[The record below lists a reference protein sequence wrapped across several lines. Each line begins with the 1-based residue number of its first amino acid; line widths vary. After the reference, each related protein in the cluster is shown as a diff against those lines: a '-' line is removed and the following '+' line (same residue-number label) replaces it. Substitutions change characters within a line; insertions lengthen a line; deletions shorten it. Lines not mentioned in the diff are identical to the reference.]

1 MTYNLSDLINKL
13 PSSWEDVKMKDFQ
26 KILDI
31 TISENPAITFDEE
44 ATDSVGDIFD
54 GAENSCKLLSVFL
67 DIPVDE
73 LEAMPYSDLLQ
84 LAKMIEWV
92 LTLPEPSKTSTIS
105 WKDFETISFNSF
117 ISFQNWAKEPLKN
130 LPSLVAEFSNLSK
143 EEVLNVSIPDAFG
156 GFFLFKNQLRK
167 LLKRSSQLLKF
178 QLLKMR
184 LKNLI
189 PFKQKITK
197 SGNDINKSMVGNS

>member
-1 MTYNLSDLINKL
+1 MNYNLQDLINKL
-13 PSSWEDVKMKDFQ
+13 PSSWEDIKMKDFQ

-31 TISENPAITFDEE
+31 TISENPAITFDEP
-44 ATDSVGDIFD
+44 TDSIGDIFD

-67 DIPVDE
+67 DISVND

-84 LAKMIEWV
+84 LAKRIEWV
-92 LTLPEPSKTSTIS
+92 LTPPEPSKASTIR

-117 ISFQNWAKEPLKN
+117 INFQNWAKEPLKN
-130 LPSLVAEFSNLSK
+130 LPSLVSEFSNLSK

-156 GFFLFKNQLRK
+156 GFFLFKNQLKK
-167 LLKRSSQLLKF
+167 LLKRSSQRLKF
-178 QLLKMR
+178 QLLKMK

-189 PFKQKITK
+189 PFKQKTTA
-197 SGNDINKSMVGNS
+197 